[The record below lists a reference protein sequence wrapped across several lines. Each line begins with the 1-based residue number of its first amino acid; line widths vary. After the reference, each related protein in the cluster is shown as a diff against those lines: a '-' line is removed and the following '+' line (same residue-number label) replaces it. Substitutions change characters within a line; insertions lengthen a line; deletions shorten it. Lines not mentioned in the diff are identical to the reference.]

1 MTHDPVNEIFGGWF
15 GGFLKAAD
23 FHYSLDS
30 EGLAEVFVGALFTE
44 IADRYGKEKARK
56 MFAPYGRALNNKDAT
71 TTKNARLIW
80 QLCHLGEPN
89 ISELA
94 CKLAGEDKN
103 DSRFEPLRQ
112 QISVARRDK
121 KAIAEARKMWEHC
134 YDSNFDDYFCPP
146 KQRRKRAV
154 R

>member
-1 MTHDPVNEIFGGWF
+1 MTNDPYEIPS
-15 GGFLKAAD
+15 GFLKSAD
-23 FHYSLDS
+23 FDYSLDS

-44 IADRYGKEKARK
+44 ITNRYGEEKARK

-71 TTKNARLIW
+71 TRKNARLIW
-80 QLCHLGEPN
+80 QLCHMDEPN

-94 CKLAGEDKN
+94 RQLAGNDK
-103 DSRFEPLRQ
+103 DDTRFESWRQ

-121 KAIAEARKMWEHC
+121 KAIAEAREMWEYC
-134 YDSNFDDYFCPP
+134 YDGKFDDYFCPP
-146 KQRRKRAV
+146 KQRRKRVV